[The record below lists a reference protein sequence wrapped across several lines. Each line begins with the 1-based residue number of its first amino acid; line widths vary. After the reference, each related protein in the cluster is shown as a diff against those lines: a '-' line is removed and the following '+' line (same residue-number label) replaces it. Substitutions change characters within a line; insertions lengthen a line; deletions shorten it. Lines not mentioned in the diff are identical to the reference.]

1 MSFYGTLE
9 KDNSIKIHI
18 NDRPYK
24 IHDKGEGECEIIIV
38 DQLHP
43 YIQDIKSQTRPNR
56 IIIVDIT
63 PAWEKTINDMS
74 LDCLFELAKDIHLL
88 ADIYWIDKLQIKDLS
103 NNLQLGEI
111 LKSIFRNRIKD
122 ELALDY
128 Y

>member
-43 YIQDIKSQTRPNR
+43 YIQDIKNQTPPNR
-56 IIIVDIT
+56 IIIIDIT
-63 PAWEKTINDMS
+63 PAWEKTINEMS
-74 LDCLFELAKDIHLL
+74 LDSLFELAKDIHLL
-88 ADIYWIDKLQIKDLS
+88 ADIYWIDRLQIKDLS
-103 NNLQLGEI
+103 NNLQLGQI
-111 LKSIFRNRIKD
+111 LKSIFRKRMKD
-122 ELALDY
+122 ELEFDY